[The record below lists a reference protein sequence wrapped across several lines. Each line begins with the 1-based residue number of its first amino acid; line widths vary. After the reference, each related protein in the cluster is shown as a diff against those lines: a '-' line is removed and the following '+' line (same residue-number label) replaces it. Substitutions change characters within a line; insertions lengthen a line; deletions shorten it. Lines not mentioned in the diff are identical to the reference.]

1 MRIPIL
7 LTGVALGAITLIGN
21 STGAHG
27 IPISSLMSTPTLLDS
42 RPIAMQAATRYSSV
56 YTSLTKC
63 GSGMTKK
70 EEREAEKNGSDI
82 PTRCKGYGGY
92 DVDVSY
98 SACSSSFSLVKGEE
112 NISLG
117 MQTINWTQKT
127 VEWRLANGKP
137 FAIIMRKYDYA
148 GSEQCATDGKITGES
163 LIVVG
168 LKGYEIDETVDAK
181 TPNANANAKARDL
194 ADKAYARVKS

>member
-1 MRIPIL
+1 MRISVL
-7 LTGVALGAITLIGN
+7 LTTIAFVLLSLAGRSNTSTSAAGSSVA
-21 STGAHG
+21 
-27 IPISSLMSTPTLLDS
+27 P
-42 RPIAMQAATRYSSV
+42 RPASAQAATQYSSV

-148 GSEQCATDGKITGES
+148 GSEQCATDGKITGEF

-181 TPNANANAKARDL
+181 TPNANAKARDL